1 MYEILQVT
9 QKNHIS
15 VTNSL
20 CQVWQ
25 QKNSGPVMKKL
36 RSVDEKNS
44 GQAQKNSG
52 LTKKKLRFS
61 EIIWSSGSR
70 KKVQKK
76 SLVVVS

>member
-1 MYEILQVT
+1 MRGRAQLEGIRYVKIVNMYEVLQLT
-9 QKNHIS
+9 QKNHIL

-52 LTKKKLRFS
+52 LMKKKLRFS
-61 EIIWSSGSR
+61 EII
-70 KKVQKK
+70 
-76 SLVVVS
+76 